1 MKAQKT
7 ISENI
12 GIIILAAGKSARLG
26 TAKQLLNY
34 RGKNLLQ
41 HSIDVALSS
50 LAEQVLVV
58 LGSEKEI
65 IEQELDQSKIEV
77 IANPLWENGMASS
90 INYGLKGL
98 KKILPK
104 ADAAIF
110 MVCDQPFVDANLL
123 NKLIEKH
130 IETQKYIIAS
140 KYAET
145 LGTPTLFHKSFFGE
159 LSSLEG
165 DIGAK
170 SLIKKYSNL
179 SESINFDL
187 GSIDIDTRENYLNL
201 PK

>member
-1 MKAQKT
+1 MKAKKT
-7 ISENI
+7 IKQNI

-34 RGKNLLQ
+34 RGKSLLQ
-41 HSIDVALSS
+41 HSIDAALAS
-50 LAEQVLVV
+50 LAKEVLVV

-77 IANPLWENGMASS
+77 IENPMWENGMASS
-90 INYGLKGL
+90 IHYGLEGL
-98 KKILPK
+98 KNILPK

-110 MVCDQPFVDANLL
+110 MVCDQPFVNANLL
-123 NKLIEKH
+123 NRLIEKY
-130 IETQKYIIAS
+130 ILTEKYIIAC

-145 LGTPTLFHKSFFGE
+145 LGTPTLFHKSFFRE
-159 LSSLEG
+159 LSNLEG

-170 SLIKKYSNL
+170 SLIIKYSYL
-179 SESINFDL
+179 LESINFDL